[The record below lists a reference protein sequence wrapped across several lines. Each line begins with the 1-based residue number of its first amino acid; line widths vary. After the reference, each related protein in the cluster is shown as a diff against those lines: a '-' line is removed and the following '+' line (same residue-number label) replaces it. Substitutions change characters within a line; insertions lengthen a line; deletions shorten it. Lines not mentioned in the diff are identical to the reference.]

1 MATEVAVVYSAS
13 GVQTFYSTYAAARSA
28 ASANDLIQIWADLS
42 DEQILLK
49 DGVDIWVAPGRIIKN
64 SQDMPLI
71 LDNDGSYTS
80 AVNVNI
86 TGNGIFRNYI
96 KGYSCVTLVNS
107 DSKVSIQCDI
117 LEGGETDPAYSDL
130 ATVHIENA
138 SEFHLTCNKIS
149 NTNQRAIYFENEVGD
164 ININTGTIE
173 NGEAEDGDVITIK
186 GTGFLNANEV
196 ICNNNGS
203 CLVHKAGT
211 LTANILKLTTMDNEI
226 ETTAVVR
233 VSSGTES
240 QVLTLYFDEIQN
252 LSSETG
258 NAVDQLEGVM
268 NLIGRRIYSAKGL
281 SMDLRANANILADE
295 IISVEKGIFIAN
307 AGNQKT
313 IIDSNYIE
321 GSNGNYGVIYSW
333 SGAHYSLKNA
343 KIVNTST
350 SSDSVCIYLQE
361 GEQDD
366 QTIEIENLILV
377 TGNSE
382 DGETIFRAG
391 DTYNSIVNLL
401 LFVNKV
407 IDQDKVV
414 LLVGTGLIIGENYK
428 YIYSSD
434 VS

>member
-1 MATEVAVVYSAS
+1 
-13 GVQTFYSTYAAARSA
+13 
-28 ASANDLIQIWADLS
+28 
-42 DEQILLK
+42 
-49 DGVDIWVAPGRIIKN
+49 
-64 SQDMPLI
+64 
-71 LDNDGSYTS
+71 
-80 AVNVNI
+80 
-86 TGNGIFRNYI
+86 
-96 KGYSCVTLVNS
+96 
-107 DSKVSIQCDI
+107 
-117 LEGGETDPAYSDL
+117 
-130 ATVHIENA
+130 
-138 SEFHLTCNKIS
+138 
-149 NTNQRAIYFENEVGD
+149 
-164 ININTGTIE
+164 
-173 NGEAEDGDVITIK
+173 
-186 GTGFLNANEV
+186 
-196 ICNNNGS
+196 
-203 CLVHKAGT
+203 
-211 LTANILKLTTMDNEI
+211 
-226 ETTAVVR
+226 
-233 VSSGTES
+233 
-240 QVLTLYFDEIQN
+240 VLTLYFDEIQN